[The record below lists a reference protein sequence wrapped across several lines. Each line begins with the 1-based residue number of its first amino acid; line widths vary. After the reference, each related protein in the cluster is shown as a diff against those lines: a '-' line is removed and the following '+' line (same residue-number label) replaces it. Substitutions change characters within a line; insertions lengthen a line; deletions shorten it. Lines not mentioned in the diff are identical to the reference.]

1 MRLMSVIEPYVTFKQ
16 SMGMSFRS
24 EAYILR
30 AFGRI
35 QGDIDIDQVSPLAVL
50 AFINGKGP
58 VTRTWFHKHTA
69 LQAFYRFAASRGYC
83 KRSPLPSTKP
93 QKPPL
98 HVPYVYTQD
107 EIRRLLQATDLLIDR
122 KRTLPQST
130 LLLLLLVLYGTGLR
144 LGEALSLTCGDV
156 DLQQDLLSVRESKFY
171 KTRLVPIGGQLHEQ
185 LERYQSRRRRLPL
198 PEGTDSAYF
207 STIHGQPIG
216 KRCLHLNF
224 RRLCELTGIK
234 RTDATHRQPCLHDMR
249 HTFAV
254 HRLTAWYRMGADVQR
269 LLPYLSTYL
278 GHIRVSSTQVY
289 LTMTPDLLQEANKR
303 FERYALAEVSHVE

>member
-1 MRLMSVIEPYVTFKQ
+1 MRLISVIEQYVNFKQ

-30 AFGRI
+30 AFGRG
-35 QGDIDIDQVSPLAVL
+35 QGDVDIDQISPLTAL

-58 VTRTWFHKHTA
+58 VTRTWFHNHSA
-69 LQAFYRFAASRGYC
+69 LHGFYRFAVSRGYC
-83 KRSPLPSTKP
+83 KGSPLPSTKP
-93 QKPPL
+93 QKPPQ

-107 EIRRLLQATDLLIDR
+107 ELRRLLQATDLLIDR
-122 KRTLPQST
+122 KRTLPRST
-130 LLLLLLVLYGTGLR
+130 LRLVLLVLYGTGLR
-144 LGEALSLTCGDV
+144 LGEAISLTCRDV

-171 KTRLVPIGGQLHEQ
+171 KSRLVPIGNQLHEQ
-185 LERYQSRRRRLPL
+185 FERYQSQRRCLPL
-198 PEGTDSAYF
+198 PEGTGSAYF
-207 STIHGQPIG
+207 STTQGEPIG

-278 GHIRVSSTQVY
+278 GHIRISSTQVY

-303 FERYALAEVSHVE
+303 FERYALSEVSHVE